1 MFNTCGMACIATWS
15 FGAEAVL
22 TASKEIE
29 GESNCV
35 DAVEKSI
42 NGEVKRVLIFSK
54 TEHVQCFVS
63 ALNSRFYYTRGSHC
77 CT

>member
-1 MFNTCGMACIATWS
+1 MCGMACIATWS

-42 NGEVKRVLIFSK
+42 NGEVGQALIFSK

-63 ALNSRFYYTRGSHC
+63 ATQLKILLHKG
-77 CT
+77 

>member
-1 MFNTCGMACIATWS
+1 MACIATWS

-22 TASKEIE
+22 TTSKEIE

-42 NGEVKRVLIFSK
+42 NGEVRRVLSK

-63 ALNSRFYYTRGSHC
+63 ALKILLHKG
-77 CT
+77 